1 MKHIKTLNTKKITE
15 HSKKKADVASVRH
28 PVSLHVRHPV
38 P

>member
-1 MKHIKTLNTKKITE
+1 MKHIKTLNTKKLQ
-15 HSKKKADVASVRH
+15 KKVDVASVRH